1 MIFAHTFNNKK
12 QTQRPFCIEGPYPG
26 IRFNIV
32 FNILLLAK
40 KIEGKTTFDMLC
52 QVCVVYECC
61 GVQYQLHCTASAAAL
76 VTKKQ
81 GFYIYFTH
89 LYTSNFQL
97 LPTLTLSFATTQAF
111 KR

>member
-52 QVCVVYECC
+52 QVCVYEC
-61 GVQYQLHCTASAAAL
+61 GVQYQTSEVPGIYCTALHCTTPL
-76 VTKKQ
+76 
-81 GFYIYFTH
+81 H
-89 LYTSNFQL
+89 LQL
-97 LPTLTLSFATTQAF
+97 HW
-111 KR
+111 